1 MGFAHGNG
9 AIEQTREKAD
19 DHGHLHTVA
28 EAKRRVAN
36 DVHYSQL
43 QNTGILMRV
52 RIRAG
57 FLPIRSAS
65 MPHMI
70 PPKVWPIKKMAVMMA
85 VYVVMTLSS
94 S

>member
-1 MGFAHGNG
+1 
-9 AIEQTREKAD
+9 
-19 DHGHLHTVA
+19 
-28 EAKRRVAN
+28 
-36 DVHYSQL
+36 
-43 QNTGILMRV
+43 MRV

-70 PPKVWPIKKMAVMMA
+70 PPKVWPIKKMAVMIA